1 MPDELTPST
10 NIEKFLAKTAGES
23 VELPE
28 PATRIEKYLN
38 KIASEQTITEAID
51 NWLDEHIDPST
62 GYVLDST
69 LTLGNAAPPASAVG
83 DLKSA
88 LDEQS
93 EKLLKPS
100 EMIRL

>member
-38 KIASEQTITEAID
+38 KIASEQTIIEATD
-51 NWLDEHIDPST
+51 NWLNEHIDPST

-69 LTLGNAAPPASAVG
+69 LTMNNAAPPASAVG
-83 DLKSA
+83 DLKETLSY
-88 LDEQS
+88 QI
-93 EKLLKPS
+93 KKK
-100 EMIRL
+100 